1 MRYEIG
7 QTLDEIFLI
16 RQVHEGGMALVY
28 VVEDRET
35 GKKAAAK
42 TMRDE
47 LLGDSTMVARFRRE
61 TKIWVGLGSHPN
73 VVRAFFV
80 KDIDSV
86 PFLFM
91 EYLDGGSLFE
101 LIKKVRPIPI
111 EQIISIAAGVAEGM
125 RHVHNRITPDGLRG
139 ILHRDLKPANVLL
152 DSSGAIKVTDF
163 GLAGARNATL
173 LTKTYDVFGTFH
185 YSSPEQ
191 ILDSHTV
198 DRRSDI
204 YSFGAILY
212 HVACSV
218 IPFDADSWSELVK
231 KIKEVIPSEPTSLR
245 SDLPEPISRIIMKCL
260 AKNRDERF
268 DSFDEICEQLS
279 RIDPNAA
286 PGETDTAS
294 QGDWTALLDTAQR
307 EAGQS
312 GSALV
317 EPIHLLLSAISY
329 QSEPLSSWLKKRRI
343 EEGGIV
349 KNIRVSMDITPGGDA
364 PPDIKFKRSSR
375 RVIGLAQSLA
385 ERETATSPTV
395 KHMIKALLQEPGMR
409 DLLNCALRAAGA
421 ENDEI
426 EDLFDEIDG
435 LFELSEFE

>member
-7 QTLDEIFLI
+7 QTLDEKFLV

-28 VVEDRET
+28 VVEDIET

-42 TMRDE
+42 TMREE
-47 LLGDSTMVARFRRE
+47 LLGDPTMVSRFRRE
-61 TKIWVGLGSHPN
+61 MKIWVGLGSHPN
-73 VVRAFFV
+73 VVRAYFV
-80 KDIDSV
+80 RDIDLA

-91 EYLDGGSLFE
+91 EYLAGGSLFD
-101 LIKKVRPIPI
+101 LIKQVRPISI
-111 EQIISIAAGVAEGM
+111 DQIFRIAVGIAEGM

-139 ILHRDLKPANVLL
+139 ILHRDLKPANVLM
-152 DSSGAIKVTDF
+152 DSDGVVKVTDF

-191 ILDSHTV
+191 ILDSHNV

-218 IPFDADSWSELVK
+218 IPFDADTWSDLVR
-231 KIKEVIPSEPTSLR
+231 KIKEVMPSEPVSLR

-260 AKNRDERF
+260 AKSKNERF
-268 DSFDEICEQLS
+268 DSFEEICEQLS
-279 RIDPNAA
+279 RVDSTVAR
-286 PGETDTAS
+286 GEEGIPSD
-294 QGDWTALLDTAQR
+294 DWTAMLDMAQR
-307 EAGQS
+307 EAAQS

-317 EPIHLLLSAISY
+317 EPVHLLLAAVSS
-329 QSEPLSSWLKKRRI
+329 QSEPLSSWLKEKEIAGDSIAR
-343 EEGGIV
+343 
-349 KNIRVSMDITPGGDA
+349 NIRVSIGTNSNGNTPVDT
-364 PPDIKFKRSSR
+364 KFKRSSR
-375 RVIGLAQSLA
+375 RVIGLAHNLA
-385 ERETATSPTV
+385 ERETATSPTA
-395 KHMIKALLQEPGMR
+395 KHMVKALLQEPSMR
-409 DLLNCALRAAGA
+409 DVMTSALDAAGA
-421 ENDEI
+421 ENEEI

-435 LFELSEFE
+435 LFELSEFD

>member
-7 QTLDEIFLI
+7 HTLDEKFLV

-28 VVEDRET
+28 VVEDIET
-35 GKKAAAK
+35 GNKAAAK
-42 TMRDE
+42 TVREE
-47 LLGDSTMVARFRRE
+47 LLGDPTMVARFRRE
-61 TKIWVGLGSHPN
+61 MKIWVGLGSHPN

-91 EYLDGGSLFE
+91 EYLDGGSLFD
-101 LIKKVRPIPI
+101 LIKKVRPVPI
-111 EQIISIAAGVAEGM
+111 DQILRIAAGVAGGM

-139 ILHRDLKPANVLL
+139 ILHRDLKPANVLM
-152 DSSGAIKVTDF
+152 DSDGAIKVTDF
-163 GLAGARNATL
+163 GLAGALNATL

-191 ILDSHTV
+191 ILDSHSV

-218 IPFDADSWSELVK
+218 IPFDAETWPDLVR
-231 KIKEVIPSEPTSLR
+231 KIKEVMPSEPVSLR

-260 AKNRDERF
+260 AKSKDERF

-279 RIDPNAA
+279 RVDPTVARGEEAA
-286 PGETDTAS
+286 LSDG
-294 QGDWTALLDTAQR
+294 WTAMLDMAQR
-307 EAGQS
+307 EAARC

-317 EPIHLLLSAISY
+317 EPVHLLLAAVSI
-329 QSEPLSSWLKKRRI
+329 QSEPLSSWLKKKEI
-343 EEGGIV
+343 EGDSIAR
-349 KNIRVSMDITPGGDA
+349 NIRVSINAESDGSTPA
-364 PPDIKFKRSSR
+364 EIKFRRSSR
-375 RVIGLAQSLA
+375 RVIGLAHNLA
-385 ERETATSPTV
+385 ERETATSPTA
-395 KHMIKALLQEPGMR
+395 KHMIKALLQEPSMR
-409 DLLNCALRAAGA
+409 DVMTSALKAAGA
-421 ENDEI
+421 DNEEI

-435 LFELSEFE
+435 LFELSEFD